1 MRYAMPPRFCRE
13 EAARMD
19 DLLREAT
26 ARLERAGD
34 VDAEAD
40 ARWLLCGCIGCTGGQ
55 LRFCA
60 PPDAATRARYWAM
73 VARRESGEPLQYIL
87 GDQPFC
93 GRSFK
98 ADARALIPRPETEE
112 LCLKA
117 LELIRGVARP
127 DVLDVGTGTGV
138 LAVTIALERPD
149 ARVTGVDISPEA
161 LELARENAQALGAQ
175 VELRQGDLY
184 APVAGRAFDLIVSN
198 PPYLSAADM
207 AQLQREVRRE
217 PALALFGGAD
227 GLDAYRRLARDAA
240 ALLKPGGH
248 IALEVGA
255 GQAAD
260 VRALLA
266 GSLADVR
273 ICRDIN
279 GVERI
284 VHARRAE

>member
-1 MRYAMPPRFCRE
+1 MSYAARFLLGE
-13 EAARMD
+13 VARMD
-19 DLLREAT
+19 ELLRAAA

-34 VDAEAD
+34 LDAQAD
-40 ARWLLCGCIGCTGGQ
+40 ARWLMCGCLCCTAAQ

-60 PPDAATRARYWAM
+60 PPDAAGRVRYRAM
-73 VARRESGEPLQYIL
+73 VERRAAGEPLQYIL

-98 ADARALIPRPETEE
+98 TDARALIPRPETEE

-117 LELIRGVARP
+117 LELIRGVGCP

-149 ARVTGVDISPEA
+149 ARVAGVDISPEA

-175 VELRQGDLY
+175 VELCTGDLY

-198 PPYLSAADM
+198 PPYLSADDM

-217 PALALFGGAD
+217 PALALFGGED

-240 ALLKPGGH
+240 AQLKPGGH

-255 GQAAD
+255 GQAGA
-260 VRALLA
+260 VCALLA
-266 GSLADVR
+266 DALEDIH

-284 VHARRAE
+284 VHARRAL